1 VLSADSLSGIR
12 ISLASPDQIKS
23 WSWGEVTKPE
33 TINYRS
39 LKPERDG
46 LFCERIFGP
55 TKDFECYCGK
65 YKKIRYKGIRC
76 DRCGVEVTLSKVRR
90 ERMGHIALAAPVA
103 HSWFVKGI
111 PSRIGLLLDL
121 SPRSL
126 ERVIYFAQYIIIKV
140 NESAKLELLTQLQ
153 EEREK
158 ISARDE
164 LDVEERMRLEKE
176 VEDKI
181 SDVEDLC
188 PLKLLTDSRY
198 RDMRNKYGQLFEA
211 DTGAQAILTIL
222 ERQNLDELHAK
233 LHEEINSA
241 SGQRRKKAIKRL
253 QVAEAFRR
261 SGNKPEW
268 MILTVL
274 PVLPPD
280 LRPIVQLDGR
290 RFATSD
296 LNDLYRRV
304 INRNNRLRRLL
315 DVGAPEIIIH
325 NEKRMLQEAVD
336 SLIDNGRQRRAIT
349 GVGNR
354 PLQSRSDVL
363 RGKQGRF
370 RQNLLGKRVDY
381 SGRSVIVVGPELG
394 LHQCGLPKR
403 MALEL
408 FKPFLMYRLVQQGIA
423 TNIKSAKR
431 MVERARPEIWG
442 ILEEVV
448 KERPVLL
455 NRAPTLHRLSIQA
468 FEPVLIEGSAIQLHP
483 LVCTAFNADFDGD
496 QMAVHVPLSKAA
508 VMEARKAM
516 LSTHNM
522 VLPSNGEPVVVP
534 TLDMVLGC
542 YYLTSLKQGAK
553 GEGMVFGSFGEAE
566 LAYDLD
572 AIALGAEIDVR
583 RGENG
588 DRLKT
593 TVGRI
598 IFNSVLPKEM
608 GFVNETVDK
617 GMLKKLIG
625 RCLKLSGSEA
635 AAAMV
640 DSIKHLGFKYATRSG
655 TTISVNDVKVPE
667 GKSKVLAQAEKVVAQ
682 IEDQHYRGLITDD
695 ERYTGI
701 VDVWTETTDKV
712 ADLVS
717 QSLDRFGSVYM
728 MATSG
733 AKGNISQIRQMAGMR
748 GLMTDPS
755 GKIIDFPIRSSFNE
769 GLSVLEYFISTHGAR
784 KGLADTALRTSDAG
798 YLTRRLVDIVQDM
811 IILEK
816 DCGTTSGIWCTESK
830 DSFLP
835 SLAERIIGRLAAAK
849 VVHPKSGDTI
859 VEQNEEIDEEK
870 AKLITEARVDQVCVR
885 SPLTCQSR
893 QGICQACYGIDLS
906 KGRLVDELTTV
917 GIIAAQSIGEP
928 GTQLTLRTFHTGG
941 VLGLDITTGLPR
953 VEELFEARIPK
964 GQAILSEIDGTAEVL
979 PGDEG
984 YRVRVTNAESYR
996 NEYPL
1001 PPRSELL
1008 VRDGDRVEVGAVL
1021 ATKMESASAKS
1032 KGKSKEGKGRGK
1044 EKPSAE
1050 SSPVLLA
1057 PVTGTVSIEG
1067 TNLVISYEEREE
1079 EEYVVPFTASVRI
1092 ENGTHVRAGDQ
1103 LTEGHVNPQ
1112 DILRIKGREAAQRYL
1127 VDEIQ
1132 KVYRSQGVN
1141 INDKHIEVI
1150 ARRMLQKVRV
1160 DTPGD
1165 TELLP
1170 GDLVDRFTFEE
1181 NNARVVAEGGE
1192 AATAQTALLGIT
1204 KASLNSDSWLAA
1216 ASFQETTRVLT
1227 EAGINGKT
1235 DKLVGLKENV
1245 IIGRLIPAQC
1255 LSPEELELTKPPQK
1269 ELVTQIVDAGL
1280 LLDTRPE
1287 EPAAQI
1293 KPDAE
1298 IVAELERESGD
1309 QAEDETSAE
1318 GAAEDETEAEG
1329 ESEPETETESEP
1341 EADPE

>member
-1 VLSADSLSGIR
+1 MFSADSLSGIR
-12 ISLASPDQIKS
+12 ISLASPDQIRG

-65 YKKIRYKGIRC
+65 YKKVRYKGIRC

-90 ERMGHIALAAPVA
+90 ERMGRIELAAPVA

-126 ERVIYFAQYIIIKV
+126 ERVIYFAQHIITSV
-140 NESAKLELLTQLQ
+140 DEVAKQEVIRQLQ
-153 EEREK
+153 EEHQEIARKEE
-158 ISARDE
+158 ISA
-164 LDVEERMRLEKE
+164 EERMQLEKE
-176 VEDKI
+176 IEHKVAE
-181 SDVEDLC
+181 VEDLH
-188 PLKLLTDSRY
+188 PLRLLTESKYQELKR
-198 RDMRNKYGQLFEA
+198 KYGNIFEA
-211 DTGAQAILTIL
+211 DIGAQAILTIL
-222 ERQNLDELHAK
+222 QNLNLEELYNELHQ
-233 LHEEINSA
+233 EINSA

-253 QVAEAFRR
+253 QVVEAFRR

-304 INRNNRLRRLL
+304 INRNNRLKRLL
-315 DVGAPEIIIH
+315 SLGAPEIIIH

-349 GVGNR
+349 GAGNR

-381 SGRSVIVVGPELG
+381 SGRSVIIVGPELK

-408 FKPFLMYRLVQQGIA
+408 FKPFVMFRLVQQGLA
-423 TNIKSAKR
+423 ANIKSAKR
-431 MVERARPEIWG
+431 MVERARPEIWS

-483 LVCTAFNADFDGD
+483 LVCVAFNADFDGD

-508 VMEARKAM
+508 VKEAREAM
-516 LSTHNM
+516 LSVHNM
-522 VLPSNGEPVVVP
+522 LLPSNGEPVVAP

-542 YYLTSLKQGAK
+542 YYLTSPKPGAK
-553 GEGMVFGSFGEAE
+553 GEGMKFNSLREAE
-566 LAYDLD
+566 LACDL
-572 AIALGAEIDVR
+572 GVVNPRAEIEVR
-583 RGENG
+583 ERDTEQ
-588 DRLKT
+588 RIKT

-598 IFNSVLPKEM
+598 IFNSVLPQEL
-608 GFVNETVDK
+608 GFINEIVDK
-617 GMLKKLIG
+617 TTLKRLIAQ
-625 RCLKLSGSEA
+625 CIKLSGNINA
-635 AAAMV
+635 AIMA
-640 DSIKHLGFKYATRSG
+640 DKIKQLGFQYATKSG
-655 TTISVNDVKVPE
+655 ITVGVNDIKVPQA
-667 GKSKVLAQAEKVVAQ
+667 KAQILLRAEESVSQ
-682 IEDQHYRGLITDD
+682 IEDQYYRGLITDD
-695 ERYTGI
+695 ERYSST
-701 VDVWTETTDKV
+701 VAVWTETTDKV
-712 ADLVS
+712 TDLVS
-717 QSLDRFGSVYM
+717 QSLDRYGGVYM

-798 YLTRRLVDIVQDM
+798 YLTRRLVDIVQD
-811 IILEK
+811 IITFEE
-816 DCGTTSGIWCTESK
+816 DCGTTLGIWVTESK
-830 DSFLP
+830 DGFLP
-835 SLAERIIGRLAAAK
+835 PLFERIIGRLAAAK
-849 VVHPKSGDTI
+849 ILDPASGRVI
-859 VEQNEEIDEEK
+859 VNRNEEIDDKK
-870 AKLITEARVDQVCVR
+870 AKQIISAGIAQVYVR
-885 SPLTCQSR
+885 SPLSCQSR
-893 QGICQACYGIDLS
+893 HGICQYCYGTDLARGHLIN
-906 KGRLVDELTTV
+906 KYTAV

-941 VLGLDITTGLPR
+941 VMGLDITSGLPR

-964 GQAILSEIDGTAEVL
+964 GQAILSEIDGIAEVF
-979 PGDEG
+979 PTEEG
-984 YRVRVTNAESYR
+984 HRIKITNSEFYR

-1001 PPRSELL
+1001 PPGTELL
-1008 VRDGDRVEVGAVL
+1008 VSDGDWVDIGTTLVKQPSP
-1021 ATKMESASAKS
+1021 ATTEEETAPLLPA
-1032 KGKSKEGKGRGK
+1032 
-1044 EKPSAE
+1044 P
-1050 SSPVLLA
+1050 PLLA
-1057 PVTGTVSIEG
+1057 PVSGKVNIEG
-1067 TNLVISYEEREE
+1067 NNLLISYEEKEE
-1079 EEYVVPFTASVRI
+1079 EEYFVPFTANIRV
-1092 ENGTHVRAGDQ
+1092 EHGAQVKAGDQ

-1112 DILRIKGREAAQRYL
+1112 DILRIKGREAVQRYL

-1141 INDKHIEVI
+1141 ISDKHIEIVV
-1150 ARRMLQKVRV
+1150 RRMLQKVRV
-1160 DTPGD
+1160 DSPGD

-1170 GDLVDRFTFEE
+1170 GELIDRFNFEDI
-1181 NNARVVAEGGE
+1181 NARVVAEAGE
-1192 AATAQTALLGIT
+1192 PATAQTILLGIT
-1204 KASLNSDSWLAA
+1204 KAALNSDSFLAA

-1227 EAGINGKT
+1227 EAAINGKI
-1235 DKLVGLKENV
+1235 DKLLGLKENV
-1245 IIGRLIPAQC
+1245 IIGRLIPAHC
-1255 LSPEELELTKPPQK
+1255 CSEEELKGN
-1269 ELVTQIVDAGL
+1269 AGVG
-1280 LLDTRPE
+1280 
-1287 EPAAQI
+1287 I
-1293 KPDAE
+1293 
-1298 IVAELERESGD
+1298 
-1309 QAEDETSAE
+1309 
-1318 GAAEDETEAEG
+1318 ETEARLKEIEG
-1329 ESEPETETESEP
+1329 QSEPQFQLPPLETP
-1341 EADPE
+1341 

>member
-1 VLSADSLSGIR
+1 MFSADSLSGIR
-12 ISLASPDQIKS
+12 ISLASPDQIRS

-65 YKKIRYKGIRC
+65 YKKVRYKGIRC

-90 ERMGHIALAAPVA
+90 ERMGHIQLAAPVA

-126 ERVIYFAQYIIIKV
+126 ERVIYFAQHIV
-140 NESAKLELLTQLQ
+140 TSVDEVAKQEAIRQLQ
-153 EEREK
+153 EEHQEIAHK
-158 ISARDE
+158 
-164 LDVEERMRLEKE
+164 EEITAEEQTRLEKE
-176 VEDKI
+176 IEHKVAEI
-181 SDVEDLC
+181 EDLH
-188 PLKLLTDSRY
+188 PLRLLTE
-198 RDMRNKYGQLFEA
+198 NKYQELKRKYENIFEA
-211 DTGAQAILTIL
+211 GIGAQAVLTIL
-222 ERQNLDELHAK
+222 QNLNLEELYNELHQ
-233 LHEEINSA
+233 EINSA

-253 QVAEAFRR
+253 QVVEAFRR
-261 SGNKPEW
+261 SRNRPEW
-268 MILTVL
+268 MILTIL

-304 INRNNRLRRLL
+304 INRNNRLKRLL
-315 DVGAPEIIIH
+315 SLGAPEIIIH

-336 SLIDNGRQRRAIT
+336 SLIDNGRQRKAIT
-349 GVGNR
+349 GAGNR

-381 SGRSVIVVGPELG
+381 SGRSVIIVGPELK

-408 FKPFLMYRLVQQGIA
+408 FKPFVMFRLVQQGLA
-423 TNIKSAKR
+423 ANIKSAKR
-431 MVERARPEIWG
+431 MVERARPEIWS

-483 LVCTAFNADFDGD
+483 LVCAAFNADFDGD

-508 VMEARKAM
+508 VREAREAM
-516 LSTHNM
+516 LSVHNM
-522 VLPSNGEPVVVP
+522 LLPSNGEPVVAP

-542 YYLTSLKQGAK
+542 YYLTSPKPGAK
-553 GEGMVFGSFGEAE
+553 GEGMKFNSFREAE
-566 LAYDLD
+566 LAYDL
-572 AIALGAEIDVR
+572 GVVEPRAEIEVKEHDTEQR
-583 RGENG
+583 I
-588 DRLKT
+588 KT

-598 IFNSVLPKEM
+598 IFNSVLPQELAFIN
-608 GFVNETVDK
+608 GIVDK
-617 GMLKKLIG
+617 TILKRLIAQ
-625 RCLKLSGSEA
+625 CIKLSGNVDA
-635 AAAMV
+635 AIMA
-640 DSIKHLGFKYATRSG
+640 DKIKQLGFQYATKSG
-655 TTISVNDVKVPE
+655 ITVGVNDIKVPQA
-667 GKSKVLAQAEKVVAQ
+667 KAQVLQQAEESVSQ
-682 IEDQHYRGLITDD
+682 IEDQYYRGLITDD
-695 ERYTGI
+695 ERYSSTVAI
-701 VDVWTETTDKV
+701 WTETTDKIT
-712 ADLVS
+712 DIVS
-717 QSLDRFGSVYM
+717 QSLDRYGGVYM

-798 YLTRRLVDIVQDM
+798 YLTRRLVDIVQD
-811 IILEK
+811 IITFEE
-816 DCGTTSGIWCTESK
+816 DCGTTLGIWLTGSK
-830 DSFLP
+830 DGFLP
-835 SLAERIIGRLAAAK
+835 PLPERIIGRLAAAK
-849 VVHPKSGDTI
+849 IIDPTDGRVI
-859 VEQNEEIDEEK
+859 VNRNEEIDDEK
-870 AKLITEARVDQVCVR
+870 VRQIISAGIAQVYVR
-885 SPLTCQSR
+885 SPLSCQSR
-893 QGICQACYGIDLS
+893 HGICQYCYGSDLAR
-906 KGRLVDELTTV
+906 GHLVDTYTAV

-941 VLGLDITTGLPR
+941 VMGLDITSGLPR

-964 GQAILSEIDGTAEVL
+964 GQAILSEIDGVAEIF
-979 PGDEG
+979 PTEEG
-984 YRVRVTNAESYR
+984 YRIKITNSEFYR

-1001 PPRSELL
+1001 PPGTELL
-1008 VRDGDRVEVGAVL
+1008 VSDGDWVDIGTTLVKQSLPTTIEEEAAPL
-1021 ATKMESASAKS
+1021 
-1032 KGKSKEGKGRGK
+1032 
-1044 EKPSAE
+1044 
-1050 SSPVLLA
+1050 SPAPPLLA
-1057 PVTGTVSIEG
+1057 PVSGKVNIEG
-1067 TNLVISYEEREE
+1067 NNLLISYEEEEE
-1079 EEYVVPFTASVRI
+1079 EEYFVPFTANIRV
-1092 ENGTHVRAGDQ
+1092 EHGAQVKAGDQ

-1112 DILRIKGREAAQRYL
+1112 DILRIKGREAVQRYL

-1141 INDKHIEVI
+1141 INDKHIEIVV
-1150 ARRMLQKVRV
+1150 RRMLQKVRV
-1160 DTPGD
+1160 DSPGD

-1170 GDLVDRFTFEE
+1170 GELIDRFIFEDI
-1181 NNARVVAEGGE
+1181 NARVVAEAGE
-1192 AATAQTALLGIT
+1192 PATAQTVLLGIT
-1204 KASLNSDSWLAA
+1204 KAALNSDSFLAA

-1227 EAGINGKT
+1227 EAAINGKI
-1235 DKLVGLKENV
+1235 DRLLGLKENV
-1245 IIGRLIPAQC
+1245 IIGRLIPAHCC
-1255 LSPEELELTKPPQK
+1255 LEEESKD
-1269 ELVTQIVDAGL
+1269 DAGVG
-1280 LLDTRPE
+1280 
-1287 EPAAQI
+1287 I
-1293 KPDAE
+1293 
-1298 IVAELERESGD
+1298 
-1309 QAEDETSAE
+1309 
-1318 GAAEDETEAEG
+1318 EAEAG
-1329 ESEPETETESEP
+1329 HKEIEDHIEPRFQLPPLEIS
-1341 EADPE
+1341 

>member
-1 VLSADSLSGIR
+1 MLSADSLSGIR
-12 ISLASPDQIKS
+12 ISLASPEQIKS

-90 ERMGHIALAAPVA
+90 ERMGHVDLAAPVA

-126 ERVIYFAQYIIIKV
+126 ERVIYFAQYMIIKI
-140 NESAKLELLTQLQ
+140 NEAAKEQLLTELKQ
-153 EEREK
+153 EREK
-158 ISARDE
+158 LAEREDLS
-164 LDVEERMRLEKE
+164 VEDRMTLEKE

-181 SDVEDLC
+181 TDVEDLY
-188 PLKLLTDSRY
+188 PFKLLTDSRY
-198 RDMRNKYGQLFEA
+198 REMRNKYGHVFEA
-211 DTGAQAILTIL
+211 DTGAQAILTTL
-222 ERQNLDELHAK
+222 QKQKLDELHAK

-253 QVAEAFRR
+253 QVVEAFRR

-268 MILTVL
+268 MIITVL

-381 SGRSVIVVGPELG
+381 SGRSVIVVGPDLE

-455 NRAPTLHRLSIQA
+455 NRAPTLHRMSIQA
-468 FEPVLIEGSAIQLHP
+468 FESVLIEGSAIQLHP

-522 VLPSNGEPVVVP
+522 VLPSNGEPVVAP

-542 YYLTSLKQGAK
+542 YYLTSLKSGAK
-553 GEGMVFGSFGEAE
+553 GEGQVFGSFAEAE
-566 LAYDLD
+566 LVYNLD
-572 AIALGAEIDVR
+572 MIALGAEIDVR
-583 RGENG
+583 VTESGE
-588 DRLKT
+588 RLKT

-617 GMLKKLIG
+617 SMLKKLIA
-625 RCLKLSGSEA
+625 RCLKLCGSEA
-635 AAAMV
+635 TAAMV
-640 DSIKHLGFKYATRSG
+640 DKTKHLGFIYATRSG
-655 TTISVNDVKVPE
+655 ITISVNDVKVPE
-667 GKSKVLAQAEKVVAQ
+667 GKNQVIKEAEKIVAR
-682 IEDQHYRGLITDD
+682 IEGQHYRGLITDD
-695 ERYTGI
+695 ELYTGI
-701 VDVWTETTDKV
+701 VDEWTKATDKV
-712 ADLVS
+712 TDLVS

-755 GKIIDFPIRSSFNE
+755 GKIIEFPIRSSFNE
-769 GLSVLEYFISTHGAR
+769 GLTVLEYFISTHGAR

-798 YLTRRLVDIVQDM
+798 YLTRRLVDVVQDM
-811 IILEK
+811 IVLEE
-816 DCGTTSGIWCTESK
+816 DCGTTSGILCTESK

-835 SLAERIIGRLAAAK
+835 SLAERIMWRLAAAK
-849 VVHPKSGDTI
+849 VVHPKSRKTI
-859 VEQNEEIDEEK
+859 VDQNEEIDEEK
-870 AKLITEARVDQVCVR
+870 AKQIVAAGVDQVHVR

-893 QGICQACYGIDLS
+893 QGVCQACYGLDLS
-906 KGRLVDELTTV
+906 KGRLVDLRTTV

-941 VLGLDITTGLPR
+941 VQGLDITTGLPR

-964 GQAILSEIDGTAEVL
+964 GQAVLSEIAGTAEIISA
-979 PGDEG
+979 DEG
-984 YRVRVTNAESYR
+984 YRIRITNSESYR

-1001 PPRSELL
+1001 PPKAEVL
-1008 VRDGDRVEVGAVL
+1008 VRDGDRVEVGAIL
-1021 ATKMESASAKS
+1021 ATKVASATAKGKGKGKDKEKESAATT
-1032 KGKSKEGKGRGK
+1032 
-1044 EKPSAE
+1044 
-1050 SSPVLLA
+1050 PVLLA
-1057 PVTGTVSIEG
+1057 PVTGIVSIEG
-1067 TNLVISYEEREE
+1067 KNLVISYEEREE
-1079 EEYVVPFTASVRI
+1079 EEYAVPFTANIRI
-1092 ENGTHVRAGDQ
+1092 EKGAHVKAGDQ
-1103 LTEGHVNPQ
+1103 LTDGHVNPQ
-1112 DILRIKGREAAQRYL
+1112 DILRIKGREAIQRYL

-1132 KVYRSQGVN
+1132 KVYRSQGVS
-1141 INDKHIEVI
+1141 IHDKHIEVI

-1160 DTPGD
+1160 DDSGD

-1181 NNARVVAEGGE
+1181 TNARVVAEGGE

-1204 KASLNSDSWLAA
+1204 KASLNAESWLAA

-1227 EAGINGKT
+1227 EAAINGKT
-1235 DKLVGLKENV
+1235 DRLVGLKENV

-1255 LSPEELELTKPPQK
+1255 LSPEELESTKPPRK
-1269 ELVTQIVDAGL
+1269 ELTIQIVDAGL
-1280 LLDTRPE
+1280 ALATRTE
-1287 EPAAQI
+1287 EPLTLVE
-1293 KPDAE
+1293 PDAE
-1298 IVAELERESGD
+1298 IVAELERASED
-1309 QAEDETSAE
+1309 EAKIDAEDEAE
-1318 GAAEDETEAEG
+1318 VEA
-1329 ESEPETETESEP
+1329 ETETEADSEP
-1341 EADPE
+1341 KAEPE

>member
-1 VLSADSLSGIR
+1 MLSADSLSGIR
-12 ISLASPDQIKS
+12 ISLASPEQIKS

-90 ERMGHIALAAPVA
+90 ERMGHIDLAAPVA

-126 ERVIYFAQYIIIKV
+126 ERVIYFAQYMIINV
-140 NESAKLELLTQLQ
+140 DEA
-153 EEREK
+153 
-158 ISARDE
+158 ARDRMLAE
-164 LDVEERMRLEKE
+164 LRQERDALADRDDLSVEDRMAAEKE
-176 VEDKI
+176 IEDKI
-181 SDVEDLC
+181 TDVEDLC
-188 PLKLLTDSRY
+188 PLKLLTDNRY
-198 RDMRNKYGQLFEA
+198 REMRAKYGHMFEA
-211 DTGAQAILTIL
+211 DTGAQAILTVL
-222 ERQNLDELHAK
+222 QKLNLDELHAK

-253 QVAEAFRR
+253 QVVEAFRR

-381 SGRSVIVVGPELG
+381 SGRSVIVVGPDLE

-455 NRAPTLHRLSIQA
+455 NRAPTLHRMSIQA

-522 VLPSNGEPVVVP
+522 VLPSNGEPVVAP

-542 YYLTSLKQGAK
+542 YYLTSLRSGAK
-553 GEGMVFGSFGEAE
+553 GEGCVFGSFVEAE
-566 LAYDLD
+566 LAYNLGTV
-572 AIALGAEIDVR
+572 ALGAEIEARHPDT
-583 RGENG
+583 GE
-588 DRLKT
+588 RLKT

-598 IFNSVLPKEM
+598 IFNSVLPKEI

-617 GMLKKLIG
+617 GMLKKLIAQS
-625 RCLKLSGSEA
+625 LKLSGQEA
-635 AAAMV
+635 TANMV
-640 DSIKHLGFKYATRSG
+640 DKMKNLGFRYATKSG
-655 TTISVNDVKVPE
+655 TTISVSDVKVPE
-667 GKSKVLAQAEKVVAQ
+667 EKYKVLKEAEKIVAR

-712 ADLVS
+712 TELVS
-717 QSLDRFGSVYM
+717 QSMDRFGSVYM

-811 IILEK
+811 IVLER
-816 DCGTTSGIWCTESK
+816 DCGTTEGIWCTESK

-835 SLAERIIGRLAAAK
+835 SLQERIMWRVAAAK
-849 VVHPKSGDTI
+849 VVHPKTHKTI
-859 VEQNEEIDEEK
+859 VDQNEEIDEDK
-870 AKLITEARVDQVCVR
+870 AKEIVAAGITQVYVR

-893 QGICQACYGIDLS
+893 QGVCQACYGMDLS
-906 KGRLVDELTTV
+906 KGRLVDLYTTV

-941 VLGLDITTGLPR
+941 VMGLDITTGLPR

-964 GQAILSEIDGTAEVL
+964 GQAVLSEIDGIADII
-979 PGDEG
+979 PSDEG
-984 YRVRVTNAESYR
+984 YRIKITNTESYR
-996 NEYPL
+996 NEYPI
-1001 PPRSELL
+1001 PAKSELM
-1008 VRDGDRVEVGAVL
+1008 VRDGDRVEVGTVL
-1021 ATKMESASAKS
+1021 AVKAGEEETKA
-1032 KGKSKEGKGRGK
+1032 KGKGKDK
-1044 EKPSAE
+1044 DSTAPV
-1050 SSPVLLA
+1050 PVLLA

-1067 TNLVISYEEREE
+1067 KNLVISYEEKEE
-1079 EEYVVPFTASVRI
+1079 EEYVVPFTASIRI
-1092 ENGTHVRAGDQ
+1092 EKGAHVKAGDQ

-1170 GDLVDRFTFEE
+1170 GDLVDRFAFEE
-1181 NNARVVAEGGE
+1181 INARVVAEGGE

-1204 KASLNSDSWLAA
+1204 KAALNADSWLAA

-1227 EAGINGKT
+1227 EAAINGKI
-1235 DKLVGLKENV
+1235 DRLVGLKENV

-1255 LSPEELELTKPPQK
+1255 LTPEELELTKPPQK
-1269 ELVTQIVDAGL
+1269 DLITQIVDAGL
-1280 LLDTRPE
+1280 AIDSRTE

-1293 KPDAE
+1293 RPDAE
-1298 IVAELERESGD
+1298 IVAEMER
-1309 QAEDETSAE
+1309 AE
-1318 GAAEDETEAEG
+1318 GAEDASEDDEPEDTEEGADARDAEDQDDEESDAEGDSEAE
-1329 ESEPETETESEP
+1329 
-1341 EADPE
+1341 

>member
-12 ISLASPDQIKS
+12 ISLASPEQIKS

-90 ERMGHIALAAPVA
+90 ERMGHIDLAAPVA

-111 PSRIGLLLDL
+111 PSRIGLLLDM

-126 ERVIYFAQYIIIKV
+126 ERVIYFAQYMIIKID
-140 NESAKLELLTQLQ
+140 EAAKEQLLTELKQ
-153 EEREK
+153 EREK
-158 ISARDE
+158 LAEREDLS
-164 LDVEERMRLEKE
+164 VEDRMTLEKE

-181 SDVEDLC
+181 TDVEDLY

-198 RDMRNKYGQLFEA
+198 REMRNKYGHVFQA

-222 ERQNLDELHAK
+222 QKQNLDELHAK

-253 QVAEAFRR
+253 QVVEAFRR

-268 MILTVL
+268 MIITVL

-381 SGRSVIVVGPELG
+381 SGRSVIVVGPDLE

-455 NRAPTLHRLSIQA
+455 NRAPTLHRMSIQA

-522 VLPSNGEPVVVP
+522 VLPSNGEPVVAP

-542 YYLTSLKQGAK
+542 YYLTSLKSGAK
-553 GEGMVFGSFGEAE
+553 GEGQVFGSFGETE
-566 LAYDLD
+566 LAYNLD
-572 AIALGAEIDVR
+572 MIALGAEIEVR
-583 RGENG
+583 VPES
-588 DRLKT
+588 DERLKT

-598 IFNSVLPKEM
+598 IFNAVLPKEM

-617 GMLKKLIG
+617 GMLKKLIA
-625 RCLKLSGSEA
+625 RCLKLCGTEA
-635 AAAMV
+635 AAVMV
-640 DSIKHLGFKYATRSG
+640 DRIKHLGFVYATRSG

-667 GKSKVLAQAEKVVAQ
+667 GKNQVIKEAEKIVAK
-682 IEDQHYRGLITDD
+682 IENQHYRGLITD
-695 ERYTGI
+695 EELYTGI

-712 ADLVS
+712 TDLVS

-769 GLSVLEYFISTHGAR
+769 GLTVLEYFISTHGAR

-811 IILEK
+811 IVLEE

-835 SLAERIIGRLAAAK
+835 SLAERIMWRLAAAK
-849 VVHPKSGDTI
+849 VVHPKSRKTI
-859 VEQNEEIDEEK
+859 VDQNEEIDEEK
-870 AKLITEARVDQVCVR
+870 AKQIVAAGIDQVYVR

-893 QGICQACYGIDLS
+893 QGVCQACYGLDLS
-906 KGRLVDELTTV
+906 KGRLVDMSTTV

-964 GQAILSEIDGTAEVL
+964 GQAILSEIDGTAEIISA
-979 PGDEG
+979 DEG
-984 YRVRVTNAESYR
+984 YRIRITNSESYR
-996 NEYPL
+996 NEYTL
-1001 PPRSELL
+1001 PPKAEVL
-1008 VRDGDRVEVGAVL
+1008 VRDGDRVEVGAIL
-1021 ATKMESASAKS
+1021 ATKLEPATG
-1032 KGKSKEGKGRGK
+1032 KGKSKDKDKSKDKGKGKGK
-1044 EKPSAE
+1044 EKESAAPT
-1050 SSPVLLA
+1050 PVLLA

-1067 TNLVISYEEREE
+1067 KNLVISYEEREE
-1079 EEYVVPFTASVRI
+1079 EEYVVPFTASIRI
-1092 ENGTHVRAGDQ
+1092 EKGAHVKAGDQ

-1181 NNARVVAEGGE
+1181 TNARVVAEGGE

-1204 KASLNSDSWLAA
+1204 KAALNAESWLAA

-1227 EAGINGKT
+1227 EAAINGKT
-1235 DKLVGLKENV
+1235 DRLVGLKENV

-1255 LSPEELELTKPPQK
+1255 LTPEELELTRPPQK
-1269 ELVTQIVDAGL
+1269 ELITQIVDAGL
-1280 LLDTRPE
+1280 ALDTRTE
-1287 EPAAQI
+1287 EPVAQTE
-1293 KPDAE
+1293 PDAE
-1298 IVAELERESGD
+1298 IVAELERASEGE
-1309 QAEDETSAE
+1309 AETDAE
-1318 GAAEDETEAEG
+1318 GEGEVEVEGEAETEAD
-1329 ESEPETETESEP
+1329 SEPKAELE
-1341 EADPE
+1341 

>member
-1 VLSADSLSGIR
+1 MLSADSLSGIR
-12 ISLASPDQIKS
+12 ISLASPEQIKS

-90 ERMGHIALAAPVA
+90 ERMGHIDLAAPVA

-111 PSRIGLLLDL
+111 PSRIGLLLDM

-126 ERVIYFAQYIIIKV
+126 ERVIYFAQYMIIKID
-140 NESAKLELLTQLQ
+140 EAAKEQLLTELKQ
-153 EEREK
+153 EREK
-158 ISARDE
+158 LAEREDLS
-164 LDVEERMRLEKE
+164 VEDRMTLEKE

-181 SDVEDLC
+181 TDVEDLY

-198 RDMRNKYGQLFEA
+198 REMRNKYGHVFQA

-222 ERQNLDELHAK
+222 QKQNLDELHAK

-253 QVAEAFRR
+253 QVVEAFRR

-268 MILTVL
+268 MIITVL

-381 SGRSVIVVGPELG
+381 SGRSVIVVGPDLE

-455 NRAPTLHRLSIQA
+455 NRAPTLHRMSIQA

-522 VLPSNGEPVVVP
+522 VLPSNGEPVVAP

-542 YYLTSLKQGAK
+542 YYLTSLKSGAK
-553 GEGMVFGSFGEAE
+553 GEGQVFGSFGETE
-566 LAYDLD
+566 LAYNLD
-572 AIALGAEIDVR
+572 MIALGAEIEVR
-583 RGENG
+583 VPES
-588 DRLKT
+588 DERLKT

-598 IFNSVLPKEM
+598 IFNAVLPKEM

-617 GMLKKLIG
+617 GMLKKLIA
-625 RCLKLSGSEA
+625 RCLKLCGTEA
-635 AAAMV
+635 AAVMV
-640 DSIKHLGFKYATRSG
+640 DRIKHLGFVYATRSG

-667 GKSKVLAQAEKVVAQ
+667 GKNQVIKEAEKIVAK
-682 IEDQHYRGLITDD
+682 IENQHYRGLITD
-695 ERYTGI
+695 EELYTGI

-712 ADLVS
+712 TDLVS

-769 GLSVLEYFISTHGAR
+769 GLTVLEYFISTHGAR

-811 IILEK
+811 IVLEE

-835 SLAERIIGRLAAAK
+835 SLAERIMWRLAAAK
-849 VVHPKSGDTI
+849 VVHPKSRKTI
-859 VEQNEEIDEEK
+859 VDQNEEIDEEK
-870 AKLITEARVDQVCVR
+870 AKQIVAAGIDQVYVR

-893 QGICQACYGIDLS
+893 QGVCQACYGLDLS
-906 KGRLVDELTTV
+906 KGRLVDMSTTV

-964 GQAILSEIDGTAEVL
+964 GQAILSEIDGTAEIISA
-979 PGDEG
+979 DEG
-984 YRVRVTNAESYR
+984 YRIRITNSESYR
-996 NEYPL
+996 NEYTL
-1001 PPRSELL
+1001 PPKAEVL
-1008 VRDGDRVEVGAVL
+1008 VRDGDRVEVGAIL
-1021 ATKMESASAKS
+1021 ATKLEPATG
-1032 KGKSKEGKGRGK
+1032 KGKSKDKDKSKDKGKGKGK
-1044 EKPSAE
+1044 EKESAAPT
-1050 SSPVLLA
+1050 PVLLA

-1067 TNLVISYEEREE
+1067 KNLVISYEEREE
-1079 EEYVVPFTASVRI
+1079 EEYVVPFTASIRI
-1092 ENGTHVRAGDQ
+1092 EKGAHVKAGDQ

-1181 NNARVVAEGGE
+1181 TNARVVAEGGE

-1204 KASLNSDSWLAA
+1204 KAALNAESWLAA

-1227 EAGINGKT
+1227 EAAINGKT
-1235 DKLVGLKENV
+1235 DRLVGLKENV

-1255 LSPEELELTKPPQK
+1255 LTPEELELTRPPQK
-1269 ELVTQIVDAGL
+1269 ELITQIVDAGL
-1280 LLDTRPE
+1280 ALDTRTE
-1287 EPAAQI
+1287 EPVAQTE
-1293 KPDAE
+1293 PDAE
-1298 IVAELERESGD
+1298 IVAELERASEGE
-1309 QAEDETSAE
+1309 AETDAE
-1318 GAAEDETEAEG
+1318 GEGEVEVEGEAETEAD
-1329 ESEPETETESEP
+1329 SEPKAELE
-1341 EADPE
+1341 

>member
-12 ISLASPDQIKS
+12 ISLASPEQIKS

-90 ERMGHIALAAPVA
+90 ERMGHIDLAAPVA

-126 ERVIYFAQYIIIKV
+126 ERVIYFAQYMIIKV
-140 NESAKLELLTQLQ
+140 DEATRDRTLAELKQ
-153 EEREK
+153 ERDDLAERDDL
-158 ISARDE
+158 S
-164 LDVEERMRLEKE
+164 VEDRMAAEKE

-181 SDVEDLC
+181 TDVEDLY
-188 PLKLLTDSRY
+188 PLKLLTDSRH
-198 RDMRNKYGQLFEA
+198 REMRNKYGHMFEA

-222 ERQNLDELHAK
+222 QKQNLDELHAK

-253 QVAEAFRR
+253 QVVEAFRR

-268 MILTVL
+268 MIITVL

-381 SGRSVIVVGPELG
+381 SGRSVIVVGPDLE

-455 NRAPTLHRLSIQA
+455 NRAPTLHRMSIQA

-522 VLPSNGEPVVVP
+522 VLPSNGEPVVAP

-542 YYLTSLKQGAK
+542 YYLTSLKSGAK
-553 GEGMVFGSFGEAE
+553 GEGQVFGSFGEAE
-566 LAYDLD
+566 LAYNLD
-572 AIALGAEIDVR
+572 MIALGAEIEVR
-583 RGENG
+583 QPES
-588 DRLKT
+588 DERLKT

-598 IFNSVLPKEM
+598 IFNSVLPQEL

-617 GMLKKLIG
+617 SMLKKLIA
-625 RCLKLSGSEA
+625 RCLKLCGNEVA
-635 AAAMV
+635 AQMV
-640 DSIKHLGFKYATRSG
+640 DKTKHLGFIYATRSG
-655 TTISVNDVKVPE
+655 TTISVSDVKVPE
-667 GKSKVLAQAEKVVAQ
+667 EKNQVLKEAEKIVAK

-701 VDVWTETTDKV
+701 VDVWTDTTEKV
-712 ADLVS
+712 TDLVS
-717 QSLDRFGSVYM
+717 QSMDRFGSVYM

-811 IILEK
+811 IVLEE
-816 DCGTTSGIWCTESK
+816 DCGTTAGIWCTESK

-835 SLAERIIGRLAAAK
+835 SLAERIMWRLAAAK
-849 VVHPKSGDTI
+849 VVHPKSRKTI
-859 VEQNEEIDEEK
+859 VDQNEEIDEEK
-870 AKLITEARVDQVCVR
+870 AKQIVAAGINQVYVR

-893 QGICQACYGIDLS
+893 QGVCQACYGLDLS
-906 KGRLVDELTTV
+906 KGRLVDMCTTV

-941 VLGLDITTGLPR
+941 VMGLDITTGLPR

-964 GQAILSEIDGTAEVL
+964 GQAILSEIDGTAEIISA
-979 PGDEG
+979 DEG
-984 YRVRVTNAESYR
+984 YRIRITNSESYR

-1001 PPRSELL
+1001 PPKAELL

-1021 ATKMESASAKS
+1021 ATKVGAEAPKA
-1032 KGKSKEGKGRGK
+1032 KGKGKDSTS
-1044 EKPSAE
+1044 PT
-1050 SSPVLLA
+1050 PVLLA

-1067 TNLVISYEEREE
+1067 KNIVISYEEREE
-1079 EEYVVPFTASVRI
+1079 EEYVVPFTASIRI
-1092 ENGTHVRAGDQ
+1092 EKGAHVKAGDQ

-1181 NNARVVAEGGE
+1181 TNARVVAEGGE

-1204 KASLNSDSWLAA
+1204 KAALNAESWLAA

-1227 EAGINGKT
+1227 EAAINGKT
-1235 DKLVGLKENV
+1235 DRLVGLKENV

-1269 ELVTQIVDAGL
+1269 DLITQIVDAGL
-1280 LLDTRPE
+1280 ALDSRTE
-1287 EPAAQI
+1287 EPAVQI
-1293 KPDAE
+1293 QPDAE
-1298 IVAELERESGD
+1298 IVAELERVTES
-1309 QAEDETSAE
+1309 ETDAE
-1318 GAAEDETEAEG
+1318 GEGEVEAEAETEAD
-1329 ESEPETETESEP
+1329 SEPE
-1341 EADPE
+1341 